1 MLLAY
6 ANVLVFLLVGIG
18 FVIVNVA
25 VISRLLR
32 PKVANAEKSEIYEC
46 GEPAIGSAWVR
57 FDMRFY
63 TIALIFLIFDV
74 EIAFIY
80 PWAVVFRTLQHS
92 GLFAL
97 TEMLVFLAILV
108 VGFVYAWK
116 RGDLD
121 WVKAALVQE
130 AAAGRD
136 GKRKAA

>member
-6 ANVLVFLLVGIG
+6 ANVLIFLLVGIG

-32 PKVANAEKSEIYEC
+32 PKVENAEKSAIYEC

-97 TEMLVFLAILV
+97 MEMLVFLAIIA
-108 VGFVYAWK
+108 VGFIYAWM

-121 WVKAALVQE
+121 WVKASLAE
-130 AAAGRD
+130 AADDR

>member
-6 ANVLVFLLVGIG
+6 ANVLVFLLVGMG

-25 VISRLLR
+25 VVSRLLR
-32 PKVANAEKSEIYEC
+32 PKVKNAEKEAIYEC

-63 TIALIFLIFDV
+63 TIALVFLIFDV

-80 PWAVVFRTLQHS
+80 PWAVVFRTLQHA
-92 GLFAL
+92 GLFAFV
-97 TEMLVFLAILV
+97 EMAVFLAILA

-121 WVKAALVQE
+121 WVKATVAQPARDTE
-130 AAAGRD
+130 KRNAA
-136 GKRKAA
+136 

>member
-6 ANVLVFLLVGIG
+6 ANVLVFLLVGVG

-32 PKVANAEKSEIYEC
+32 PKVANAEKEEIYEC

-63 TIALIFLIFDV
+63 TIALVFLIFDV

-97 TEMLVFLAILV
+97 MEMLVFLAILV

-130 AAAGRD
+130 AQQRGRE
-136 GKRKAA
+136 KRKAA

>member
-18 FVIVNVA
+18 FVIVNVS

-32 PKVANAEKSEIYEC
+32 PKVENAEKSEIYEC
-46 GEPAIGSAWVR
+46 GEPVIGSAWVR

-63 TIALIFLIFDV
+63 TIALVFLVFDV

-97 TEMLVFLAILV
+97 TEMLVFLAILA
-108 VGFVYAWK
+108 VGFIYAWR

-121 WVKAALVQE
+121 WVKSSAALST
-130 AAAGRD
+130 GD
-136 GKRKAA
+136 GAKRKAA